1 MYFGVPQPTPVGGRT
16 PSERKVIVGSIALFG
31 KITAHPGKGD
41 ELVAAFAPLFAHAET
56 EPGTEVYVLH
66 RAQDDPDVLM
76 FYELYTDA
84 AALEAHR
91 TSEAMAAAAQQFGPL
106 IAAGEGTVADVVRAN
121 PHKADPPR
129 A

>member
-1 MYFGVPQPTPVGGRT
+1 MYSPGPQPTAARGLARRR
-16 PSERKVIVGSIALFG
+16 ERLTVGSIALFG

-41 ELVAAFAPLFAHAET
+41 ELAEAFAPLFAHAET

-66 RAQDDPDVLM
+66 RTQDDPDVLM

-91 TSEAMAAAAQQFGPL
+91 TSDAMAAAAQQFGPL
-106 IAAGEGTVADVVRAN
+106 IAAGEGTLADVVRAN
-121 PHKADPPR
+121 PHKG
-129 A
+129 